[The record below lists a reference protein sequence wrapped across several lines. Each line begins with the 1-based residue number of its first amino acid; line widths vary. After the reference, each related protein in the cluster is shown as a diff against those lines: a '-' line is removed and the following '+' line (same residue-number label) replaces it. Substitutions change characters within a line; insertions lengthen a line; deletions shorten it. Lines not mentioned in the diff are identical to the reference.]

1 MAQAEIHPNGLAG
14 AGRRVERLAL
24 AHSGSGQ
31 QRRYAARE
39 RLPSG
44 RLGHR
49 SRSKRAAPES
59 RVREDITGR
68 PDADLLPLAY
78 DSKPVNAYCTL
89 GSRLGRT

>member
-1 MAQAEIHPNGLAG
+1 MI
-14 AGRRVERLAL
+14 RRVSSRSGEPNALAL

-78 DSKPVNAYCTL
+78 DSKPGRPFVKGLVMA
-89 GSRLGRT
+89 GRLVLRPVG